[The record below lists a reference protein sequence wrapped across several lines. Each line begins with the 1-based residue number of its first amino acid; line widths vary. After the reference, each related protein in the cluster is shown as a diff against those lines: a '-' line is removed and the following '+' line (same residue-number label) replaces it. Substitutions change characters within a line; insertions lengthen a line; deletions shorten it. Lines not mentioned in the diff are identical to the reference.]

1 MFKILMSEK
10 GLKHAAEL
18 EEGIDVSAGLEEN
31 FTLNLRP
38 DEIRFLTQ
46 VFLENPDGKLA
57 NIHTVRGFESGL
69 DHLEIITTDGEKFWK
84 HKVYQTELRFEDLE
98 DKNASNQS

>member
-1 MFKILMSEK
+1 MFKISTSEK
-10 GLKHAAEL
+10 GLKNAAEL
-18 EEGIDVSAGLEEN
+18 EESIDIFAGLEEN

-57 NIHTVRGFESGL
+57 NIHTVKGFESGL

-84 HKVYQTELRFEDLE
+84 HKIYQTELMFEDLK
-98 DKNASNQS
+98 DINASNQG